1 MNLFFFIIIQSFD
14 VCFEPKR
21 SLVDFSDW
29 DFFSKFLEEA
39 ILEFLSE
46 NRLLA
51 SAHVLEGI
59 SPRKAAAAVSCNLD
73 GNDKEKGDAHL
84 RDDEEEIAEKFEITG
99 KSDITLRRMA
109 DSIGKKREKVSE
121 RKG

>member
-1 MNLFFFIIIQSFD
+1 M
-14 VCFEPKR
+14 
-21 SLVDFSDW
+21 
-29 DFFSKFLEEA
+29 
-39 ILEFLSE
+39 EFLSE

-99 KSDITLRRMA
+99 KSDITLRRIA
-109 DSIGKKREKVSE
+109 DSI
-121 RKG
+121 